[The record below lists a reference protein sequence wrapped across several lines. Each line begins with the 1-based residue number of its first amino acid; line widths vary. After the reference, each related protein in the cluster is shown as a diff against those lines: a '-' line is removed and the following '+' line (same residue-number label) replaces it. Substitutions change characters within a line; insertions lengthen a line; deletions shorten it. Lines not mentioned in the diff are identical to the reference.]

1 MDSIKYPWIY
11 HCNVYCFKTVISSYV
26 QWSEYCD
33 LILTQTGDSSIFRVG
48 TVVNANPITGAV
60 HKSGFSTNTLHVVQ
74 KDVTSSL
81 AKEGTT
87 VSSCTCDEITINCI
101 VNCFWAHLN
110 ETKAR
115 VNPRNT
121 DGKI

>member
-11 HCNVYCFKTVISSYV
+11 HCNVYCFKTVILSYV

-33 LILTQTGDSSIFRVG
+33 LMLTQTGDSSIFKVG

-60 HKSGFSTNTLHVVQ
+60 HESGFSTNTLHVVQ
-74 KDVTSSL
+74 EDVTSSL
-81 AKEGTT
+81 AKEGICAG
-87 VSSCTCDEITINCI
+87 SCTCDEITINCI

-110 ETKAR
+110 ETKAC

-121 DGKI
+121 DGNI

>member
-1 MDSIKYPWIY
+1 MY
-11 HCNVYCFKTVISSYV
+11 TALRLSYV

-33 LILTQTGDSSIFRVG
+33 LMLTQTGDSSIFRVG
-48 TVVNANPITGAV
+48 TVVNANPITGAA
-60 HKSGFSTNTLHVVQ
+60 HESGFCANTLYVVQ
-74 KDVTSSL
+74 EDVTSSL
-81 AKEGTT
+81 AKEGICAG
-87 VSSCTCDEITINCI
+87 SCTCDETIINYI

-110 ETKAR
+110 EAH